1 MGLLG
6 FGRMPGGVAAI
17 LELRSLRIRWAAG
30 RGKTFRAVEIGV
42 MSLFLLPSCR
52 SRDEYTETVCFAGK
66 KGGIPGSLEER
77 CARNPR
83 PRVRC
88 GSENDSAGGRAGTL
102 FNTAQFQVRNCRYFG
117 FK

>member
-66 KGGIPGSLEER
+66 KRGDSRQPGGTLRQESPPQGSLR
-77 CARNPR
+77 
-83 PRVRC
+83 
-88 GSENDSAGGRAGTL
+88 
-102 FNTAQFQVRNCRYFG
+102 F
-117 FK
+117 